1 MTDKYVSSNASSA
14 SDDSNDSMWGV
25 QEILAERKTL
35 FGEVELLVVWKVSWI
50 PKGNVP
56 DGPVMQAFDEA
67 RKCKFAVG
75 RVMHIQ
81 LPIEPKTTLARDF
94 DIQDKPTTEKT
105 TLARDFDIQDKPT
118 TALNRHYNI
127 QDAQPTPSSKRHQTE
142 TIPDTTP
149 TSGDIITRDV

>member
-94 DIQDKPTTEKT
+94 DIQDKPTT
-105 TLARDFDIQDKPT
+105 
-118 TALNRHYNI
+118 ALNRHYNI